1 MGNKQSRKVDFSKFE
16 ANPSAPKNG
25 YGAYDMKVIETIN
38 VGGFGVVSKI
48 RRFHDNKLF
57 ALKKSM
63 MKDISKND
71 RLRYHDL
78 LESKLGNLFDH
89 PFIAKVVDNFMES
102 EYWYIVL
109 ELANKGDLQ
118 MEIN

>member
-48 RRFHDNKLF
+48 RRFHDSKLF

-78 LESKLGNLFDH
+78 MESKLGNLFDH